1 MRKKYICVR
10 DIKCSYIRVGSYYF
24 KMINMKRLTIIIIL
38 LNLITSISF
47 SQLYKTAK
55 VKVKSGEKLIKEVYY
70 VRKNERYIKEGMY
83 IQFYKGVKII
93 EGTVYIN
100 FIITKTGELESVKI
114 IKSVN
119 KQLDNEVIRVINEM
133 PRWNPG
139 LENGIPVRVSFNLP
153 IVFKLN

>member
-1 MRKKYICVR
+1 
-10 DIKCSYIRVGSYYF
+10 
-24 KMINMKRLTIIIIL
+24 MKRLTIIIIL